1 MKKLMIM
8 AVMLSMTLFAGDL
21 VVKQSGNDVQTTMDK
36 LEKIVK
42 SKGAVVFARIDHR
55 AGAKKAG
62 MDMNDEQLLIF
73 GKPRAGT
80 RIMLNDPKA
89 GLDLPMKI
97 LVYKDFE
104 GKTWI
109 VYRDPMALKKEY
121 KLESCA
127 VLPQLS
133 KAMNAITDAAS
144 K

>member
-21 VVKQSGNDVQTTMDK
+21 VVKQSKNDVQTTMDK

-73 GKPRAGT
+73 GKPKAGT

-97 LVYKDFE
+97 LVYKGFD
-104 GKTWI
+104 GKTRI
-109 VYRDPMALKKEY
+109 VYRDPLALQKEY
-121 KLESCA
+121 KLEKCQ
-127 VLPQLS
+127 VLPLLS
-133 KAMNAITDAAS
+133 KAMAKITDAAAQ
-144 K
+144 